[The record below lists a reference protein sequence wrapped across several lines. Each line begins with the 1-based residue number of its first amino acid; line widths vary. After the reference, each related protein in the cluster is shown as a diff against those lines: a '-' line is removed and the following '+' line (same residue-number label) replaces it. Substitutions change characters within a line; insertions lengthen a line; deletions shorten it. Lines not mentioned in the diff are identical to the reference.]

1 MKNVSILIICTIILS
16 YNINGQI
23 NDDPNYNIVLNEEF
37 DGINRKWNE
46 DTFTEDCDNPLWKCL
61 SGESW
66 WMGVVTNNINHHQA
80 YQTRNAVFGNDGKMR
95 LISEFISETP
105 LVEDDYDIPSPYEFD
120 IETNSK
126 GIYYFSGTIETS
138 TIDYH
143 FGYYELKASLP
154 IHDGGCS
161 AFWLWGDSNTTY
173 EEIDIYEHTIHDSSG
188 DLYRGF
194 SCGIW
199 YNSEGCNY
207 SDNDS
212 SQAINFAKHYY
223 NYSIN
228 QNDLSHEHTF
238 ACEWLP
244 DRVTWFFDGQAIN
257 ECKDKSQIPQNQ
269 KKIKVTY
276 PINKGA
282 LNETCDFPVWRDGD
296 TLTISHLKYF
306 ALKTD
311 CSNDLSIT
319 SNSQISNMDYK
330 VKRSIIIGSPDNVI
344 VVPQNI
350 NFTLRAV
357 DSITINGSF
366 ELPLG
371 TEMTLIVHECPDC
384 NNY

>member
-16 YNINGQI
+16 SNINGQI
-23 NDDPNYNIVLNEEF
+23 SNDPNYNIVLNEEF
-37 DGINRKWNE
+37 DGTNRKWNE
-46 DTFTEDCDNPLWKCL
+46 DTFTEDSDNPLWKCL
-61 SGESW
+61 CDEVW
-66 WMGVVTNNINHHQA
+66 PMGVVTNNINHHQA
-80 YQTRNAVFGNDGKMR
+80 YQPGNAVFGNDGKIR
-95 LISEFISETP
+95 LISEFVSEEP
-105 LVEDDYDIPSPYEFD
+105 LQLGDYIIPSPHYFD
-120 IETNSK
+120 SVTNSK

-138 TIDYH
+138 TRDYH
-143 FGYYELKASLP
+143 FGYYEMKASLP
-154 IHDGGCS
+154 IHDGGES
-161 AFWLWGDSNTTY
+161 AFWLWGGSSTTY
-173 EEIDIYEHTIHDSSG
+173 EEIDIYEHNFHDSIR
-188 DLYRGF
+188 DIHRGF

-199 YNSEGCNY
+199 YNSECNNY
-207 SDNDS
+207 SDSDS
-212 SQAINFAKHYY
+212 PQAINFAKYY
-223 NYSIN
+223 HNYDVN

-257 ECKDKSQIPQNQ
+257 ECKDKSQIPQNPQ
-269 KKIKVTY
+269 KIKVTY
-276 PINKGA
+276 PISKRA